1 LVASVEEELPG
12 EPPARDAKTSV
23 ATLAAALR
31 AVSTAVPTAA
41 PAAVAPRLD
50 GRRNAPPAEAG
61 TVGVGAEGVKL
72 AAGVAFAA

>member
-1 LVASVEEELPG
+1 MVASVEEELPG

-31 AVSTAVPTAA
+31 AVPTAVPTA